1 MSLLLAL
8 LLLSPAQI
16 QRNEQVALGATML
29 DIHIEQAAARAG
41 IPKSRI
47 QIGEGDEWK
56 LQAWVHVPVDWVI
69 WVDRD
74 YLAEMDERRL
84 CQTAFHEVCHQR
96 LDFMGKHD
104 GDDHVALFRCME
116 ALMEPEDCR

>member
-8 LLLSPAQI
+8 LLLSPAQ
-16 QRNEQVALGATML
+16 QRDEQIATGAMMLGA
-29 DIHIEQAAARAG
+29 HIDLAATRAG
-41 IPKSRI
+41 IPASRI
-47 QIGEGDEWK
+47 QIADTKDEF
-56 LQAWVHVPVDWVI
+56 QAWVHIPVDWVI

-74 YLAEMDERRL
+74 YLAKMDDERL
-84 CQTAFHEVCHQR
+84 CRTAFHEVCHQR

-116 ALMEPEDCR
+116 ALIGPEDCR